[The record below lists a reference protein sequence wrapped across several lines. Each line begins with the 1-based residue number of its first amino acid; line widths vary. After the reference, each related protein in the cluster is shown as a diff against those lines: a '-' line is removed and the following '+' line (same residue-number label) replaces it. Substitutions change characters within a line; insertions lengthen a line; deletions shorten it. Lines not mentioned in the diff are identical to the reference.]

1 MSVFKTTFS
10 RALKVIPSDDCNV
23 PSPNLLISS
32 VSTSQG
38 TNLLIDT
45 TAKFYVNVTSEADNS
60 QRREYKVNVGDVVYN
75 YSTGKAATI
84 VEVVSD
90 TTLLLNADNIVLTSE
105 PYFIYQEG
113 PQTGLGNQ
121 GCYLYISNISVIGDL
136 NINTIG
142 GDEISFTNIPTG
154 LLPIQVKKVFELGT
168 NLTDITALW

>member
-10 RALKVIPSDDCNV
+10 RTLKVIPSDKCNV

-45 TAKFYVNVTSEADNS
+45 TAKFYTNVSSEANGS
-60 QRREYKVNVGDVVYN
+60 LRREYKVNVGDVVYN

-84 VEVVSD
+84 VEVISD
-90 TTLLLNADNIVLTSE
+90 TTLLLNADNIVLSSE
-105 PYFIYQEG
+105 PYSIYQEG

-121 GCYLYISNISVIGDL
+121 GCYLYISNTSLIGDL
-136 NINTIG
+136 HINTIG
-142 GDEISFTNIPTG
+142 GDDISFTSIPHG
-154 LLPIQVKKVFELGT
+154 LLPIQVKKVWEFGT
-168 NLTDITALW
+168 NLADITALW